1 MSNRLYNKELKTE
14 YIDSFFGADS
24 TKDIMMYEF
33 INSANLEY
41 QYDKDLYA
49 FNDMEISSLL
59 YFLKKSNMS
68 SLNKSVSIYKDYIRW
83 CIVNGKRGMYE
94 NGENRFE
101 VFQATENMKKYISN
115 RKVRSKFLTK
125 DELKDLTK
133 FLINPIDQAFIM
145 CLYEFINGTELHEL
159 RALTKEDVR
168 KAKADNR
175 IELTDLDGSKRMA
188 TISHGLLDLLEDV
201 ILQEEYVFNNGE
213 GDFKARRLV
222 ESPYVFRLLY
232 RKNTINQMASY
243 TAINGKMKSI
253 RKYTGYNFIT
263 PNSLKETRIIHEIVD
278 VTNALGL
285 SEPNRNAYNIAFNN
299 INKLYDVELSYNQ
312 KHSIKQKYKQA
323 TKLKY
328 FQ

>member
-1 MSNRLYNKELKTE
+1 MSDRLYNKELKTE

-41 QYDKDLYA
+41 QYNKDLYA
-49 FNDMEISSLL
+49 FNDVEISSLL

-101 VFQATENMKKYISN
+101 VFQATEDMKKYISN
-115 RKVRSKFLTK
+115 RKIRSKFLTK
-125 DELKDLTK
+125 EELEDLTK

-145 CLYEFINGTELHEL
+145 CLYEFINGAELHEL

-168 KAKADNR
+168 RAKTNNR
-175 IELTDLDGSKRMA
+175 LELTDLDSNKRII
-188 TISHGLLDLLEDV
+188 TISHRLLDLLEDV

-213 GDFKARRLV
+213 GDLKVRKLV

-232 RKNTINQMASY
+232 RKDTINQMASY
-243 TAINGKMKSI
+243 TALNGKMKSI

-263 PNSLKETRIIHEIVD
+263 PNSLKETRIIHEIID
-278 VTNALGL
+278 VTKDLGL
-285 SEPNRNAYNIAFNN
+285 SESNRKAYNMAFDN

-312 KHSIKQKYKQA
+312 KHSIKQKYRQA
-323 TKLKY
+323 IQLKD
-328 FQ
+328 FK